1 MIDKTILLGDIGG
14 TNARFAL
21 TSPNDSSYT
30 CFEKFRCV
38 NFDTAIEAIN
48 CYLKD
53 HDIDNLHEIYLA
65 IAAPVS
71 GDKVKIINNHC
82 LFNGFWVLPGRSSAP
97 RPSPSG
103 SGPGQGGPQG
113 RSKEHCSFML

>member
-30 CFEKFRCV
+30 CFEKFLCID
-38 NFDTAIEAIN
+38 FDTVIEAIN
-48 CYLKD
+48 CYLKG

-71 GDKVKIINNHC
+71 GDKVKKVHEYLQQN
-82 LFNGFWVLPGRSSAP
+82 FPGPRDSSPHHDP
-97 RPSPSG
+97 R
-103 SGPGQGGPQG
+103 
-113 RSKEHCSFML
+113 